1 MNDDGFGGDCAAL
14 VTAAL
19 LAAYLLLFC
28 GCSRTV
34 YMPVET
40 VRTDSIRI
48 TQVMRDSIHVTD
60 SVYIAQ
66 RADTVFREHWNTV
79 YREVSRGDTVYIG
92 RTDTVSVPYPV
103 EAGLTAWQKARLSLN
118 VLPVVVCCIGIIAA
132 VVWLIYKKLKT

>member
-1 MNDDGFGGDCAAL
+1 MDNEFRAPETAL
-14 VTAAL
+14 VLAVL

-40 VRTDSIRI
+40 VRTDSVRV
-48 TQVMRDSIHVTD
+48 TLVRRDSVRVTD

-103 EAGLTAWQKARLSLN
+103 EAGLTAWQKVRVSLN
-118 VLPVVVCCIGIIAA
+118 VLLIVVACLGIIAA
-132 VVWLIYKKLKT
+132 VAWLIYKKLKT